1 MTTSL
6 LTFAV
11 VATYVALLFGVACF
25 AGRKGDNAEFFSGG
39 RNQPW
44 WVVALAMVGAPMTG
58 ITFVSVPGM
67 VGASG
72 FSYLQMVLGFV
83 VGSVVIAYL
92 LIPLYYRYN
101 VTSLYEYLDTRFGVR
116 SHTIG
121 AWLFLVSKVV
131 GVSLRAFVVCV
142 VVQQLL
148 CGALGVPFWVTAM
161 IFMALVWLYTYRGG
175 VGAVVW
181 TDALKTLCMVLCVV
195 LCSVFLLRELG
206 ISFGEATLQIIDAD
220 LTKVFYFDDI
230 DSPLHFAKMF
240 LAGVFMIVAM
250 TGLDQ
255 DMMQRAL
262 SSRSQRS
269 AQRNM
274 VVASLLQGVVIA
286 MLLVLGALLY
296 LYLAK
301 IGLVV
306 AKPDEV
312 FAFVATQEGMPTII
326 SILLVLGVLAATFSA
341 TGGALTSLTTSF
353 AVDVL
358 RNKDISTASRKWI
371 HATMALVL
379 GLLVLAFEQWSS
391 DSTINLVYRL
401 ASYTYGPLL
410 GLFAFGVLSKR
421 AVRDRIVPAVV
432 ILAPLFSLVL
442 DLNSEA
448 WFGGYNFGF
457 ELLLVNATFTIVGLY
472 LSSLRISANSL
483 S

>member
-11 VATYVALLFGVACF
+11 VATYVVLLFGVVRF

-101 VTSLYEYLDTRFGVR
+101 VTSLYEYLDNRFGVR
-116 SHTIG
+116 SHTMG

-148 CGALGVPFWVTAM
+148 CDALGVPFWVTAM
-161 IFMALVWLYTYRGG
+161 VFMALVWLYTYRGG
-175 VGAVVW
+175 VVAVVW

-274 VVASLLQGVVIA
+274 VVASLLQGVVIT

-301 IGLVV
+301 TGLVV
-306 AKPDEV
+306 TKPDEV

-326 SILLVLGVLAATFSA
+326 SILLVLGVLVATFSA

-371 HATMALVL
+371 HAAMALVL

-421 AVRDRIVPAVV
+421 AVRDRVVPAVV

-448 WFGGYNFGF
+448 WFGGYKFSY
-457 ELLLVNATFTIVGLY
+457 ELLIVNTLITFVGLM
-472 LSSLRISANSL
+472 LLIKRNKE
-483 S
+483 

>member
-11 VATYVALLFGVACF
+11 VATYVVLLFGVVRF

-101 VTSLYEYLDTRFGVR
+101 VTSLYEYLDNRFGVR
-116 SHTIG
+116 SHTMG

-161 IFMALVWLYTYRGG
+161 VFMALVWLYTYRGG
-175 VGAVVW
+175 VVAVVW

-195 LCSVFLLRELG
+195 LCSVFLLRELNL
-206 ISFGEATLQIIDAD
+206 SVVDATSQAVNEG
-220 LTKVFYFDDI
+220 LTRVFHFENI

-286 MLLVLGALLY
+286 MLLGLGALLY

-301 IGLVV
+301 TDLEV

-358 RNKDISTASRKWI
+358 RNKYISTASRKWI
-371 HATMALVL
+371 HAAMAFVL

-421 AVRDRIVPAVV
+421 AVRDRVVPAVV

-472 LSSLRISANSL
+472 LSGLHYL
-483 S
+483 K